1 MRRIDPSRFRIA
13 TQGTSRAINRQI
25 VLTLVRANQP
35 ISRADLARTMGVRRG
50 SVSLIVNDLL
60 QSGLIVEGASGK
72 TVRGRKPTFL
82 YIDSRRRS
90 VIAVDVRASQTFMML
105 ADLLGKP
112 MSGVIGFPTSRD
124 PREVIGAIATR
135 ARALLEDHGGLG
147 ACDGVGVAI
156 PGMIEHATMRVLHAP
171 QLGWRNVDFVE
182 PLAAA
187 VGLPVQIENSGR
199 VCALAQLWALH
210 SSGPSGSAA
219 SGDLI
224 FVTVSD
230 GLGLGVVIHGELL
243 RGRHNVAGEFGHV
256 PLSMNGPR
264 CSCGAT
270 GCWEAYVTNRATL
283 ARYFGRAVEPRD
295 PVPAAEKDFTIE
307 DLIARAR
314 GGDARA
320 RDAIQATGRYLG
332 AGLVS
337 VVNVFDPSRVYLGG
351 EITAAWDL
359 IEADVRA
366 GLAERA
372 LTPAAAATEIRPVAA
387 SEYPRLQ
394 GAAALFNAPA
404 FAAPVVA

>member
-1 MRRIDPSRFRIA
+1 MRRIDPGRFQIA
-13 TQGTSRAINRQI
+13 TQGTSREINRQI
-25 VLTLVRANQP
+25 VLNLVRARQP

-60 QSGLIVEGASGK
+60 ETGLLVEGATGK

-82 YIDSRRRS
+82 YIDARRRT

-105 ADLLGKP
+105 VDLLGKP
-112 MSGVIGFPTSRD
+112 VSGVTRFPTGRD
-124 PREVIGAIATR
+124 LPAVVDAIA
-135 ARALLEDHGGLG
+135 ARAAALLREHSHAGP
-147 ACDGVGVAI
+147 CDGVGVAV
-156 PGMIEHATMRVLHAP
+156 PGMIEYPSMRVLHAP
-171 QLGWRNVDFVE
+171 QLGWRDVDLRE

-199 VCALAQLWALH
+199 ACALAQLWAMQSTG
-210 SSGPSGSAA
+210 SSGAM
-219 SGDLI
+219 SGDLV

-256 PLSMNGPR
+256 PLSLNGPR

-270 GCWEAYVTNRATL
+270 GCWEAYVSNRATL
-283 ARYFGRAVEPRD
+283 ARYFGRSGEPGE
-295 PVPAAEKDFTIE
+295 PVSPAEKDFTVE

-314 GGDARA
+314 NGDANARA
-320 RDAIQATGRYLG
+320 AIQATGRYLG

-337 VVNVFDPSRVYLGG
+337 VVNVFDPARVYLGG
-351 EITAAWDL
+351 EITEAWDL
-359 IEADVRA
+359 IQADVRA
-366 GLAERA
+366 GLAERG

-394 GAAALFNAPA
+394 GAAALFNASA
-404 FAAPVVA
+404 FAAPVIA

>member
-1 MRRIDPSRFRIA
+1 MRKIDPGRFQIA
-13 TQGTSRAINRQI
+13 TQGTSREINRQI
-25 VLTLVRANQP
+25 VLNLVRANQP

-50 SVSLIVNDLL
+50 SVSLIVNELL
-60 QSGLIVEGASGK
+60 ESGLIVEGATGK
-72 TVRGRKPTFL
+72 TDRGRKPTFL
-82 YIDSRRRS
+82 YIDSQRRT
-90 VIAVDVRASQTFMML
+90 VIAVDIRATQTFLML

-112 MSGVIGFPTSRD
+112 LSGVIRFSTV
-124 PREVIGAIATR
+124 REPKELIAALAVR
-135 ARALLEDHGGLG
+135 IRGLLEDHGGLG
-147 ACDGVGVAI
+147 ACEGVGVAI
-156 PGMIEHATMRVLHAP
+156 PGLIEHATMRVLHAP
-171 QLGWRNVDFVE
+171 QLGWRDVDLRE

-199 VCALAQLWALH
+199 ACALAQLWAMH
-210 SSGPSGSAA
+210 STGTPGSVAG
-219 SGDLI
+219 GDLI

-230 GLGLGVVIHGELL
+230 GVGLGVVVHGELL

-256 PLSMNGPR
+256 PLSLNGPR

-270 GCWEAYVTNRATL
+270 GCWEAYVSNRATL
-283 ARYFGRAVEPRD
+283 ARYFGRPAETSEPI
-295 PVPAAEKDFTIE
+295 PAAEKDFTIE

-314 GGDARA
+314 GGDSKARA
-320 RDAIQATGRYLG
+320 AIQATGRYLG

-337 VVNVFDPSRVYLGG
+337 VVTVFDPARIYVGG

-359 IEADVRA
+359 IELDVRA
-366 GLAERA
+366 ALAERA

-394 GAAALFNAPA
+394 GAAALFNATA

>member
-1 MRRIDPSRFRIA
+1 MRRIDPGRFRIA
-13 TQGTSRAINRQI
+13 TQGTSREINRQI

-60 QSGLIVEGASGK
+60 ESGLIVEGASG
-72 TVRGRKPTFL
+72 TSVRGRKPTFL
-82 YIDSRRRS
+82 YIDSQRRS

-112 MSGVIGFPTSRD
+112 MSGVIRFPTSRH
-124 PREVIGAIATR
+124 PRELIAAIAVR
-135 ARALLEDHGGLG
+135 SRALLADHGGPG

-156 PGMIEHATMRVLHAP
+156 PGMIEHPSMRVLHAP
-171 QLGWRNVDFVE
+171 QLGWRDVE
-182 PLAAA
+182 FREALASA

-199 VCALAQLWALH
+199 ACALAQLWALH
-210 SSGPSGSAA
+210 STAPAGSAG

-230 GLGLGVVIHGELL
+230 GLGFGVVIHGELL
-243 RGRHNVAGEFGHV
+243 RGHHNVAGEFGHV
-256 PLSMNGPR
+256 PLTMNGPR

-270 GCWEAYVTNRATL
+270 GCWEAYVSNRATL
-283 ARYFGRAVEPRD
+283 ARYFGRAAESRD
-295 PVPAAEKDFTIE
+295 PVPAAEQDFTIE

-320 RDAIQATGRYLG
+320 REAIQTTGRYLG

-337 VVNVFDPSRVYLGG
+337 VVNVFDPSRVYVGG

-366 GLAERA
+366 GFAERA
-372 LTPAAAATEIRPVAA
+372 LTPSAAATEIRPVAA

>member
-1 MRRIDPSRFRIA
+1 MRRIDPDRFQVA
-13 TQGTSRAINRQI
+13 TQGTSREINRQI
-25 VLTLVRANQP
+25 VLNLVRANQP

-60 QSGLIVEGASGK
+60 QSGLIVEGA
-72 TVRGRKPTFL
+72 TARTDRGRKPTFL
-82 YIDSRRRS
+82 YIDSRRRT
-90 VIAVDVRASQTFMML
+90 VIAVDVRATQTFMML

-112 MSGVIGFPTSRD
+112 LSGVVRFPTILD
-124 PREVIGAIATR
+124 PKAFIAALAAR
-135 ARALLEDHGGLG
+135 ARGLLDELGALG
-147 ACDGVGVAI
+147 ACEGVGVAV
-156 PGMIEHATMRVLHAP
+156 PGMIEHPSMRVLHAP
-171 QLGWRNVDFVE
+171 QLGWRNVDLRE

-199 VCALAQLWALH
+199 ACALAQLWTMH
-210 SSGPSGSAA
+210 SSGSGAG
-219 SGDLI
+219 GDLI

-256 PLSMNGPR
+256 PLSMTGPR

-270 GCWEAYVTNRATL
+270 GCWEAYVSNRATL
-283 ARYFGRAVEPRD
+283 ARYFGRSVESAES
-295 PVPAAEKDFTIE
+295 VPAAERDFTIE

-314 GGDARA
+314 GGDANA
-320 RDAIQATGRYLG
+320 RSAIQTTGRYLG

-337 VVNVFDPSRVYLGG
+337 VVTVFDPARVYVGG

-359 IEADVRA
+359 IESDVRA
-366 GLAERA
+366 ALVERA
-372 LTPAAAATEIRPVAA
+372 LTPAVAGMDIRPVAA
-387 SEYPRLQ
+387 TEYPRLQ
-394 GAAALFNAPA
+394 GAAALFNAAA